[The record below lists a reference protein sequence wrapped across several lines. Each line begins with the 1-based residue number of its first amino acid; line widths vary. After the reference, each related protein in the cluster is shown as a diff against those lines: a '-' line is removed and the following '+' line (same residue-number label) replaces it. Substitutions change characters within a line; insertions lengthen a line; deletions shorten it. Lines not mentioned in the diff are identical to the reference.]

1 MLTKRMHEF
10 LKKRTFL
17 NVATSTLD
25 GKPNNV
31 SKLLLKAE
39 NNHVYL
45 VDYSIGKTYSNLK
58 ENPRVSLS
66 FFDLDKLVGYQING
80 PVEMIEKGAEYD
92 RIKAELTEKEISL
105 ATERIIKG
113 VSTGQ
118 SHENFEFAPPRHF
131 VIFKIKMEE
140 IAEVSYSGEVK
151 REKS

>member
-1 MLTKRMHEF
+1 MLNKRLFEF

-17 NVATSTLD
+17 NVGTSTLD

-39 NNHVYL
+39 NNHIYL
-45 VDYSIGKTYSNLK
+45 VDYSIGRTYSNLK
-58 ENPRVSLS
+58 LNPRVSLS

-80 PVEMIEKGAEYD
+80 PVEIIEKGVEYD
-92 RIKAELTEKEISL
+92 KIKSELTEKEISL

-118 SHENFEFAPPRHF
+118 SHESFEFAPPRHF
-131 VIFKIKMEE
+131 VIFKIKIEE
-140 IAEVSYSGEVK
+140 IAEVGYSGEVK

>member
-1 MLTKRMHEF
+1 MLTKRVHEF
-10 LKKRTFL
+10 LNKRAFL
-17 NVATSTLD
+17 NVATASPD

-31 SKLLLKAE
+31 SKLILKVE
-39 NNHVYL
+39 NNFVYL
-45 VDYSIGKTYSNLK
+45 VDYSIGRTYSNIK
-58 ENPRVSLS
+58 ENPRASLS

-80 PVEMIEKGAEYD
+80 PVELIEKGHAYD
-92 RIKAELTEKEISL
+92 KIKAELTEKEISL

-118 SHENFEFAPPRHF
+118 GHEKFELAAQRHF

-140 IAEVSYSGEVK
+140 IAEVSYSGEIT